1 MRSTKRPPS
10 LFSVSRRRFLGALIA
25 PIAFGACRSRPYRA
39 ADFTVPERSA
49 VCLSPAADYGVDFA
63 DVIGRALGE
72 LGVDLRGRRVLLK
85 PNLVEYDDGSAT
97 NTHPA
102 VVAGAAEA
110 ILRAGAAEVV
120 VGEGPGHRRDMEYLL
135 TGSGLDHYLHDI
147 GVRFVDLNLADVR
160 RVPLRSRFTTLPD
173 LWLPVDVLRADVV
186 VSMPKLKTH
195 HWAGLTGSMKNLFG
209 IVPGAVYGWPKN
221 VLHTHGIE
229 NSILDLNATV
239 RSHVTIVDGVIG
251 MEGDG
256 PIMGRPRPVGFV
268 AVGIDPAAVDATCAR
283 LIGLDP
289 FRMPYLVAASRFLGN
304 IDMRHV
310 DQRGEPISRYRT
322 RFDLIERLN
331 GLRLQS

>member
-10 LFSVSRRRFLGALIA
+10 PFSVSRRRFLGALIA
-25 PIAFGACRSRPYRA
+25 PIALGACRSRPYRA

-49 VCLSPAADYGVDFA
+49 VSLSPAA
-63 DVIGRALGE
+63 
-72 LGVDLRGRRVLLK
+72 
-85 PNLVEYDDGSAT
+85 EYDDGSAT

-135 TGSGLDHYLHDI
+135 TGSGLDHYLRD
-147 GVRFVDLNLADVR
+147 
-160 RVPLRSRFTTLPD
+160 
-173 LWLPVDVLRADVV
+173 DVV

-239 RSHVTIVDGVIG
+239 RSHVTIVDGV
-251 MEGDG
+251 
-256 PIMGRPRPVGFV
+256 V
-268 AVGIDPAAVDATCAR
+268 
-283 LIGLDP
+283 
-289 FRMPYLVAASRFLGN
+289 
-304 IDMRHV
+304 
-310 DQRGEPISRYRT
+310 
-322 RFDLIERLN
+322 
-331 GLRLQS
+331 